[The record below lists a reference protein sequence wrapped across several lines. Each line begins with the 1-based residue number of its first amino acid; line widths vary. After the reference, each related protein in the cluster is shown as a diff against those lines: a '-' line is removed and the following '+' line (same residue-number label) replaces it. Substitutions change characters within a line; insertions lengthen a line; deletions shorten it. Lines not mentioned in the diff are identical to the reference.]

1 MRAFFIVWLGQ
12 MVSVT
17 GTGLTAFGLAVW
29 VYLETGSVTS
39 LALVTLAA
47 ALPATII
54 SPFAGAL
61 VDRWDRRT
69 VMLLA
74 DLGAGIGTVG
84 IAALYF
90 TGMLEMWHIY
100 LLIGIGSV
108 ANSFQ
113 SPAWMASV
121 PLLVPKE
128 HLGRAN
134 GLIQLNEGLSMVA
147 APVIAG
153 TLVATLGIGAVLIV
167 DFATFLVGVAT
178 LAMVR
183 FPKPE
188 AEPDTQPGT
197 VIKDAIAGWR
207 YIADRGGLLGM
218 LWIFAAVNFA
228 LAFGNVLVVPLVL
241 TFASPAAA
249 GSVLSMAGVGLIVG
263 SVLVSAW
270 GGPKR
275 RVRGLMASI
284 GVAGLGVAAV
294 GLRPSLFLVGAS
306 FVLVM
311 AVVPIANTSSQ
322 VIWQMKVPPAVQGR
336 VFAIRRMI
344 SGAISPIAILLAG
357 PLADGVFEP
366 AMAEGGS
373 LAGAF
378 GPIIGTGTGRGIAL
392 MFLIT
397 GLLTT
402 AVAILGYLLPKIRN
416 VETDLP
422 DHLPTPP
429 VTAAEAP
436 ATP

>member
-12 MVSVT
+12 MVSVV
-17 GTGLTAFGLAVW
+17 GTGLTGFGLAVW

-61 VDRWDRRT
+61 VDRWDRRK
-69 VMLLA
+69 VMLFA
-74 DLGAGIGTVG
+74 DLGAGVATVG

-90 TGMLEMWHIY
+90 TGSLALWHIY

-113 SPAWMASV
+113 APAWMASV

-134 GLIQLNEGLSMVA
+134 GLVQLNDGLSMVA

-167 DFATFLVGVAT
+167 DFVTFLVGVAT

-188 AEPDTQPGT
+188 PDPDIEVGS
-197 VIKDAIAGWR
+197 VVKEAVAGWR
-207 YIADRGGLLGM
+207 YLTARRGLLGM

-241 TFASPAAA
+241 TFASPASA
-249 GSVLSMAGVGLIVG
+249 GSVLSMAGVGLILG
-263 SVLVSAW
+263 SLLVSAW

-275 RVRGLMASI
+275 RVRGLMGSI
-284 GVAGLGVAAV
+284 GFAGLCVAVV
-294 GLRPSLFLVGAS
+294 GLRPSVLLVGGA
-306 FVLVM
+306 FIALM
-311 AVVPIANTSSQ
+311 LVVPIANTSSQ
-322 VIWQMKVPPAVQGR
+322 VIWQMKIPPAVQGR
-336 VFAIRRMI
+336 VFAIRRMV
-344 SGAISPIAILLAG
+344 SSAISPVAILLAG

-373 LAGAF
+373 LAGIF
-378 GPIIGTGTGRGIAL
+378 GPLIGTGTGRGIAL
-392 MFLIT
+392 MFVIA

-402 AVAILGYLLPKIRN
+402 AIAILGYLLPRIRN
-416 VETDLP
+416 VETELP

-429 VTAAEAP
+429 TAPTAEAV
-436 ATP
+436 A

>member
-47 ALPATII
+47 ALPATLI

-74 DLGAGIGTVG
+74 DLAAGIGTVG

-90 TGMLEMWHIY
+90 TGLLEMWHIY

-134 GLIQLNEGLSMVA
+134 GLIQLNEGVSMVA

-153 TLVATLGIGAVLIV
+153 TLVATLGIGAVLVV
-167 DFATFLVGVAT
+167 DFATFLIGVAT

-183 FPKPE
+183 FPRPESAPE
-188 AEPDTQPGT
+188 AATGS
-197 VIKDAIAGWR
+197 VFKDAVAGWR
-207 YIADRGGLLGM
+207 YLTARRGLLGM

-241 TFASPAAA
+241 SFASPTAA

-275 RVRGLMASI
+275 RIRGLMGSI
-284 GVAGLGVAAV
+284 AFGGLAVAAV
-294 GLRPSLFLVGAS
+294 GLRPSVFLVGAA
-306 FVLVM
+306 FVLLM
-311 AVVPIANTSSQ
+311 TVVPIANTSSQ
-322 VIWQMKVPPAVQGR
+322 VVWQLKIPPAVQGR
-336 VFAIRRMI
+336 VFAIRRMV
-344 SGAISPIAILLAG
+344 SQAISPVAILLAG

-373 LAGAF
+373 LAGFF
-378 GPIIGTGTGRGIAL
+378 GPLIGTGTGRGIAL
-392 MFLIT
+392 MFVIT

-402 AVAILGYLLPKIRN
+402 AIAAVGYLLPRIRN
-416 VETDLP
+416 VETELP
-422 DHLPTPP
+422 DHLPDTPAP
-429 VTAAEAP
+429 AP
-436 ATP
+436 AT